1 MKSTKRL
8 EYELRQIDAWQEE
21 EYCWTWNESWH
32 ITNVSI
38 PANVKDIKKALLYRM
53 RKAGIISRLGR
64 TKLVN
69 IDGSLYELQ
78 DRKTGEPLVA
88 FIPVNH

>member
-1 MKSTKRL
+1 MKTERL
-8 EYELRQIDAWQEE
+8 EYELRGIDAWQEE
-21 EYCWTWNESWH
+21 ENCWTWNESWH
-32 ITNVSI
+32 IATVSI

-53 RKAGIISRLGR
+53 RKAEIISKPGR

-69 IDGSLYELQ
+69 IDGSMYELQ

>member
-1 MKSTKRL
+1 MKSTERL
-8 EYELRQIDAWQEE
+8 EYELRQINAWQEE

-32 ITNVSI
+32 IAKVSI
-38 PANVKDIKKALLYRM
+38 PANVRDINKALLYRL
-53 RKAGIISRLGR
+53 RKAGIVSKPGR

-78 DRKTGEPLVA
+78 DRKTDEPLFA
-88 FIPVNH
+88 FVPVNH